1 MIRCLRTIR
10 SQLNVLFWRFENVAV
25 TRALEAG
32 GMESE
37 SENVFGDELGLSQ
50 CFTAHS
56 GTQGGHTGRAWRIR
70 LAEKKRGTK
79 RPGHAFRHVARPKTH
94 RSETT
99 TVGSLLRC
107 VHTIQIKL
115 RGRQGRQDLL
125 RCASIRIGLGWLR
138 PEGAQSAICALLTP
152 FITYKHPLQHTNRL
166 RCPSLL

>member
-1 MIRCLRTIR
+1 MGRLSKRA
-10 SQLNVLFWRFENVAV
+10 AV
-25 TRALEAG
+25 EHACSGRALMCHVMGAG
-32 GMESE
+32 CCSDQYAPPRALP
-37 SENVFGDELGLSQ
+37 NVRE
-50 CFTAHS
+50 C
-56 GTQGGHTGRAWRIR
+56 GTVRTDTVVYVPTPGQTPG

-79 RPGHAFRHVARPKTH
+79 RPGHGFRHVAQPKTH

-152 FITYKHPLQHTNRL
+152 FITYKHTLQHTNRL
-166 RCPSLL
+166 RCPSRL